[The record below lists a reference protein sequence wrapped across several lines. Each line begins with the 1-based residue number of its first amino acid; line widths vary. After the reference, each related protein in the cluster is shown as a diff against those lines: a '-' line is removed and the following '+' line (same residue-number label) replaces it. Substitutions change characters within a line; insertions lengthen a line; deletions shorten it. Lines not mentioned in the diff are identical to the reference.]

1 MTKPCLLICL
11 IFAALRAHGDFGN
24 YNSILI
30 GEEAA
35 GLGGAYTAL
44 SGDPAG
50 GPFYNPAGLARMDGN
65 TLSAAV
71 SVYNKNDTQYG
82 ELGSSADAPLRVN
95 RGSILPIPAASGTV
109 YTFGNFAFGLS
120 IVFPDFDQYAGQIS
134 NTADTTSYLN
144 LRDESLWVGGSLA
157 LNLNQKESI
166 GLTMYYTS
174 RTYNRSILDETTS
187 GGVSSLTS
195 SEKSFS
201 QNSLVYILGYQKQL
215 NDQWSVGA
223 SVRLP
228 SLPVN
233 GRGTFFQA
241 DISSG
246 GGPITPTTVTGV
258 RAHTKI
264 PPRVNVGVGYNR
276 RGVWKAGADLHWYGS
291 EEYEDFEQRQ
301 AADPVVHESVLNASV
316 GGEYYVRRW
325 LALRGGLF
333 TNFSSHPKI
342 SETPTARAGDHLDM
356 WGFATNVAVFTSKA
370 SAVTLG
376 GYYTGGKGY
385 SVHQVG
391 QQLERVPKAVQ
402 IFSFL
407 VGTSFY
413 F

>member
-1 MTKPCLLICL
+1 MTKPGLLICL
-11 IFAALRAHGDFGN
+11 IFATASAHAGFSN

-35 GLGGAYTAL
+35 GLGGAYTAF

-50 GPFYNPAGLARMDGN
+50 GPFYNPAGLARMNGS

-71 SVYNKNDTQYG
+71 SIYNKNDTQYG

-144 LRDESLWVGGSLA
+144 IRDESLWVGGSLA
-157 LNLNQKESI
+157 MNIAESDSI

-187 GGVSSLTS
+187 GGISTLTS

-201 QNSLVYILGYQKQL
+201 QNSLVYILGYQRQL
-215 NDQWSVGA
+215 NDQWTFGA
-223 SVRLP
+223 SFRPP
-228 SLPVN
+228 SLPVA
-233 GRGTFFQA
+233 GRGTFFEA
-241 DISSG
+241 EISSG
-246 GGPITPTTVTGV
+246 GGPITPTSITGV

-264 PPRVNVGVGYNR
+264 PPRVNVGVGYSR
-276 RGVWKAGADLHWYGS
+276 KGLWKVGADLHWHGAEDYD
-291 EEYEDFEQRQ
+291 DFE
-301 AADPVVHESVLNASV
+301 ASLASDPVKHESVLNGSV

-333 TNFSSHPKI
+333 TNFSSSPEVD
-342 SETPTARAGDHLDM
+342 ETPTRRTGDHLDM
-356 WGFATNVAVFTSKA
+356 WGFATNVAVFTSSA

-391 QQLERVPKAVQ
+391 QRLERVPKAVQ